1 MLTWK
6 SKQEGRHHFCSHGG
20 AFSSFFFRV
29 ARRARRT
36 PSNFGVLSTALEA
49 PFRNH
54 PPVAELR
61 KKKKR
66 SPACR
71 APGKSLQISPQG
83 AVRTKNCRPFCLSDA
98 EQGSFLIGGPQENM
112 ACPFPLQNQP
122 IRTSACFC
130 ALYELLAI
138 FREASKRPWELW
150 NQLGPSKLTRCLVP
164 S

>member
-20 AFSSFFFRV
+20 AFSSPFFFRV

-36 PSNFGVLSTALEA
+36 PANFGVLSTALEA

-54 PPVAELR
+54 PPAAELR
-61 KKKKR
+61 KKKKVPSLQSAGEVLANLASR
-66 SPACR
+66 RGSHEKLQAILPVGCR
-71 APGKSLQISPQG
+71 AGL
-83 AVRTKNCRPFCLSDA
+83 
-98 EQGSFLIGGPQENM
+98 FLNGGPQKNM